1 MQLNKNSGRQK
12 EKCFQSKECK
22 KSDFMSVWQNLWNP
36 KNIKLMNAVSILTP
50 AGPTDFFWRYKRMQA
65 LLKDANLQNAKIIEL
80 GSGSGVMSLKLS
92 KEFNAEITLV
102 DNSENALLFA
112 QKIAKEVYGI
122 KEKKIEYIQKDLFKL
137 KDSKKFDL
145 VHSQGLIEH
154 FDPADKII
162 EKHIDLA
169 KKNGYVLILAPRS
182 SPAYRAVRKVIEFVY
197 GKWPFG
203 FEKPVE
209 KKFVEQVFQQNN
221 VELLCYKE
229 YLFS

>member
-1 MQLNKNSGRQK
+1 
-12 EKCFQSKECK
+12 
-22 KSDFMSVWQNLWNP
+22 MSVWQNLWNP

-65 LLKDANLQNAKIIEL
+65 LLNDINLQNAKIIEL

-122 KEKKIEYIQKDLFKL
+122 NEKKIECIQKDLFKL

-162 EKHIDLA
+162 QKHIDLT
-169 KKNGYVLILAPRS
+169 KKNGFVLILAPRNS
-182 SPAYRAVRKVIEFVY
+182 FAYKAVRKVIEFFY

-203 FEKPVE
+203 FEKPVPKEYVE
-209 KKFVEQVFQQNN
+209 KIFKQNN
-221 VELLCYKE
+221 VELLKFKKYV
-229 YLFS
+229 FSYAFLGKKLK